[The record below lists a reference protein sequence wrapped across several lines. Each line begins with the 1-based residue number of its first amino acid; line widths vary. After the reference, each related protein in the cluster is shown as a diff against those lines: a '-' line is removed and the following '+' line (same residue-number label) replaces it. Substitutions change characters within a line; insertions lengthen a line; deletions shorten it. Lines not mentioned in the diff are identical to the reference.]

1 MNPTQANHLA
11 ERFREAP
18 GWTWMP
24 GMLCA
29 SGERTVRIRSVSGV
43 VLLIEEGDFWHAD
56 DDVAAKDAV
65 PLLTDPTTSA
75 CILWLIS
82 ERNRTSRAREVK
94 ALMDAVPARMMLDR
108 NGTAD
113 VEWDAATQAV
123 LRHSGAVA
131 AYYSHALA
139 TITSDGWTFD
149 FYRAALA
156 CLEAT

>member
-1 MNPTQANHLA
+1 MVLGAPTIPNQ
-11 ERFREAP
+11 
-18 GWTWMP
+18 
-24 GMLCA
+24 
-29 SGERTVRIRSVSGV
+29 
-43 VLLIEEGDFWHAD
+43 VLLVISLDYDHDADPRHAYTVPD
-56 DDVAAKDAV
+56 GCCDARDAV

-75 CILWLIS
+75 CILWLIA

-94 ALMDAVPARMMLDR
+94 ALMDAAPVRLTMDR
-108 NGTAD
+108 YGTP
-113 VEWDAATQAV
+113 EWDAATQVV

-131 AYYSHALA
+131 AYYSRALA